1 MEHEMNHEAMPT
13 LRPGYWCECWTQ
25 SPATGEAPVLL
36 ASCEARNAVQAVR
49 WIRVAL
55 RGIISALEPETAACA
70 RSWLA
75 GGYVS
80 AIEALAYTT
89 PYIVTISHRDTHIE
103 WTARPVLFLGLADR
117 DATELPSCAGKFT
130 PRPKAPTP
138 Y

>member
-1 MEHEMNHEAMPT
+1 MTPAAMPV

-25 SPATGEAPVLL
+25 SPATGDAPALL
-36 ASCEARNAVQAVR
+36 ASCQADNAVQAVR

-55 RGIISALEPETAACA
+55 RTITSALESEAAACA
-70 RSWLA
+70 RRWLA

-89 PYIVTISHRDTHIE
+89 PYEITVSHRDTHIQ
-103 WTARPVLFLGLADR
+103 WTARPVLFVALAHR
-117 DATELPSCAGKFT
+117 EATELPACAVKFT

>member
-1 MEHEMNHEAMPT
+1 MNYAAMPA

-36 ASCEARNAVQAVR
+36 ASCEADSAVQAVR
-49 WIRVAL
+49 WIRIAL
-55 RGIISALEPETAACA
+55 RTIASALEAEAAAYA

-80 AIEALAYTT
+80 AIESLAYTK
-89 PYIVTISHRDTHIE
+89 PYTIDISHRDTRIE
-103 WTARPVLFLGLADR
+103 WSARPVLFLGLAHR
-117 DATELPSCAGKFT
+117 EAAELPACAERFT

-138 Y
+138 H

>member
-1 MEHEMNHEAMPT
+1 MNHAAMPA

-36 ASCEARNAVQAVR
+36 ASCEADNAVQAVR

-55 RGIISALEPETAACA
+55 RTITSALEAEAAACA

-89 PYIVTISHRDTHIE
+89 PYEITVSHRGTRIE
-103 WTARPVLFLGLADR
+103 WTARPVLFIGLVHRVA
-117 DATELPSCAGKFT
+117 AELPACAEKFT
-130 PRPKAPTP
+130 PRPTAPTP
-138 Y
+138 H